1 LGGSM
6 SKYKIFISYAHI
18 DNQTIANQEW
28 VDEFHKNL
36 SNNIAVQLGRREYF
50 DIWFDKTSLQGHARL
65 TEEIKSKVR
74 EADIF
79 VMILSRGYLASDWCM
94 EELKTFV
101 EHNSSDDNLSNIFII
116 QKESLS
122 IEIKPSAIQDIWGY
136 EFWFID
142 DKAKCRTYRSN
153 HPQKQFKYF
162 ELIEDVSLAIGQYLE
177 SDRPKQQDAYT
188 KIINTLPPMVQTS
201 STLDQIFLI
210 FNQQSNS
217 KYLVTGYIH
226 CEDEFDNKDFE
237 FSFSNI
243 YNKVEQSSFVNKLIR
258 EAELD
263 DVSIHFILPPSLFLL
278 NFKQWEYE
286 GNRLV
291 NLYHIVLHNQ
301 EKFLRSSKRYKSM
314 IKKWDKSFEPLKNQ
328 NLSDALFPIH
338 SDKDRFNVR
347 DRKIGVCFRQKLSD
361 YNVIKNILI
370 PTKIGLWQY
379 QEGNLSDYCRWIDG
393 HVCLEELNPKSREC
407 DHMALLWDDMRLLEK
422 LKRRI

>member
-1 LGGSM
+1 M

-65 TEEIKSKVR
+65 TEEIKSKVC

-101 EHNSSDDNLSNIFII
+101 EYNSSDDNLSNIFII

-122 IEIKPSAIQDIWGY
+122 IEKKPSAIQDIWGY

-142 DKAKCRTYRSN
+142 DKTKCRTYRSN
-153 HPQKQFKYF
+153 HPKKQFKYF
-162 ELIEDVSLAIGQYLE
+162 ELIEDVSLAIGEYLE
-177 SDRPKQQDAYT
+177 SGKIEQQEEYISIRDSLSPIVKT
-188 KIINTLPPMVQTS
+188 PSVIN
-201 STLDQIFLI
+201 QIFLI
-210 FNQQSNS
+210 FNQSNS
-217 KYLVTGYIH
+217 SNSQYSVMVYIH
-226 CEDEFDNKDFE
+226 YEDEYDNKEFE

-243 YNKVEQSSFVNKLIR
+243 YDKVEQSNFVNKLIN

-291 NLYHIVLHNQ
+291 NLYHIILHNQ
-301 EKFLRSSKRYKSM
+301 EKFLRSSKRYKPM
-314 IKKWDKSFEPLKNQ
+314 IEKWDELFEPLKNQ
-328 NLSDALFPIH
+328 NLSNALFPIN
-338 SDKDRFNVR
+338 SEADRFNTR
-347 DRKIGVCFRQKLSD
+347 ERKIGVCFRQSLSD

-370 PTKIGLWQY
+370 PSNMGLWQY
-379 QEGNLSDYCRWIDG
+379 KEGEISDYCRWVDG
-393 HVCLEELNPKSREC
+393 NIFLKDLNYKSREC
-407 DHMALLWDDMRLLEK
+407 DYMALLWDDMRLLEK
-422 LKRRI
+422 VKNRR